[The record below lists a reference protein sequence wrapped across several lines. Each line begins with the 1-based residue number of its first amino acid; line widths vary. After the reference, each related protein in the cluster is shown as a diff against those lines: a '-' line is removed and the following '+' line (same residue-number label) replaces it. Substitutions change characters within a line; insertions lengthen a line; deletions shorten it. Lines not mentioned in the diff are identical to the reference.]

1 MKDENMFRL
10 DKITCLPECFSGVTM
25 FMRMFGNTLNY
36 QLNYSNDNQEL
47 RPDIIVTIYATSIY
61 TTTNRELHTM
71 NITIQ
76 LIFGMTIKPFK
87 GVFQMIRY
95 EYG

>member
-1 MKDENMFRL
+1 MFRL
-10 DKITCLPECFSGVTM
+10 NKITCLPECFFVVTM
-25 FMRMFGNTLNY
+25 FMKLFGNTFNY
-36 QLNYSNDNQEL
+36 QLNYPRDDQEL